1 MNSEYAA
8 QAVASITWKENSYI
22 HFLFTFTLENQT
34 LAPFVLQDG
43 VLVLQSLSVFSV
55 LVQHPVHVLHV
66 MSPASAGDVK
76 VGSSL
81 NVSWEKGE
89 GEETHRRQKLRKFNR
104 HRSGFREVI
113 FTSEN

>member
-1 MNSEYAA
+1 MEIKFIYPFSFYLHTGKSNS
-8 QAVASITWKENSYI
+8 
-22 HFLFTFTLENQT
+22 
-34 LAPFVLQDG
+34 G
-43 VLVLQSLSVFSV
+43 SLSTPGWCAGAPEPVFSV

-104 HRSGFREVI
+104 YRNGFREVI